1 MATLTAV
8 IGSRFVAALLA
19 MTNARLAMTNAR
31 LAMTHSFIQFLDK
44 DQP

>member
-19 MTNARLAMTNAR
+19 MTNARLAMT
-31 LAMTHSFIQFLDK
+31 HSFFQFLDK